1 MKINVIKIDREEYIK
16 VKIKADKWDNY
27 IKGCRAG
34 AAKTNNLSKAELS
47 ERNRRAAKVRWIK
60 EKA

>member
-16 VKIKADKWDNY
+16 VKTKADKWDNY

-34 AAKTNNLSKAELS
+34 AAKTNSVDKKVLSD
-47 ERNRRAAKVRWIK
+47 RNRRAVQVRWLK
-60 EKA
+60 ENK